1 MADTDTNKFRIVHYV
16 NQFFGGMGGED
27 KAGAGPKTI
36 EGATGPG
43 RALQAALGG
52 RGEVVATAMCG
63 DNYFAENI
71 EKASSEIVELI
82 RPYNPDILIAG
93 PAFEA
98 GRYGVACGA
107 VCTAAKEKLGI
118 TVVAGMYDENP
129 GVDLFHKD
137 VFIVRTGNSV
147 RTMGEAMGKMAAL
160 ALKLAS
166 GEPAGKPEE
175 DGYIPRGII
184 VNEVSGRTGAER
196 VVAMLLDKLGG
207 NAFVSEVSQP
217 KYEPVAPA
225 SPVKDITKAVIALVT
240 DGGLVPKGNPD
251 KIESGS
257 ATHYG
262 RYSIEGKS
270 RLRAEDYEVNHSG
283 YDSVFIRQDP
293 NRLVP
298 LDVMRELESEKA
310 FGKLHEYFYATTGV
324 ATTVEYARK
333 MGKGIAAALKLS
345 KVDGVILTST

>member
-1 MADTDTNKFRIVHYV
+1 MADSDTKKFRVVHYV
-16 NQFFGGMGGED
+16 NQFFGGIGGED
-27 KAGAGPKTI
+27 KAGVGPKI
-36 EGATGPG
+36 VDGATGPG
-43 RALQAALGG
+43 RALQAALGE
-52 RGEVVATAMCG
+52 RGEVVATAVCG

-71 EKASSEIVELI
+71 GKASSEIVELI

-98 GRYGVACGA
+98 GRYGVSCGA
-107 VCTAAKEKLGI
+107 VCTAAKERMGI

-137 VFIVRTGNSV
+137 VFIIRTGNSV
-147 RTMGEAMGKMAAL
+147 RTMGESLGKMAAL

-166 GEPAGKPEE
+166 GDHAGKPEE

-184 VNEVSGRTGAER
+184 VNEVSGSTGAER
-196 VVAMLLDKLGG
+196 VVAMLLDKLKG

-225 SPVKDITKAVIALVT
+225 PPVKDISQAVIALVT

-262 RYSIEGKS
+262 KYGIQSKNS
-270 RLRAEDYEVNHSG
+270 LKAEDYEVNHSG

-310 FGKLHEYFYATTGV
+310 FGRLHEYFYATTGV

-333 MGKGIAAALKLS
+333 MGRGIAAELRQAG
-345 KVDGVILTST
+345 VDGVILTST

>member
-1 MADTDTNKFRIVHYV
+1 MSDASTKKFRVVHYV
-16 NQFFGGMGGED
+16 NQFFGGIGGED
-27 KAGAGPKTI
+27 KAGVGPKLV
-36 EGATGPG
+36 EGVTGPG

-52 RGEVVATAMCG
+52 RGEVVATAVCG
-63 DNYFAENI
+63 DNYFAENT

-82 RPYNPDILIAG
+82 RTYSPDILIAG

-98 GRYGVACGA
+98 GRYGVSCGA
-107 VCTAAKEKLGI
+107 ICAAAKEKLGVI
-118 TVVAGMYDENP
+118 VVAGMYDENP

-137 VFIVRTGNSV
+137 VFIVKTGNSV
-147 RTMGEAMGKMAAL
+147 RTMGESMGKMAAL
-160 ALKLAS
+160 ALKIAS

-175 DGYIPRGII
+175 GGYVPRGII
-184 VNEVSGRTGAER
+184 VNETSASTGAER
-196 VVAMLLDKLGG
+196 VVVMLLDKLKG

-217 KYEPVAPA
+217 RYEPVTPAAPLR
-225 SPVKDITKAVIALVT
+225 DISKATIALVT

-262 RYSIEGKS
+262 KYSIAGKS
-270 RLRAEDYEVNHSG
+270 ILKAEDYEVNHSG

-298 LDVMRELESEKA
+298 LDAMRELESEKA
-310 FGKLHEYFYATTGV
+310 FGRLHDYYYATTGV

-333 MGKGIAAALKLS
+333 MGRGIAAELKQAS
-345 KVDGVILTST
+345 VDGVILTST